1 MRILILSP
9 RQDRA
14 TGNYVTARRFQR
26 GLEAFGAVVRL
37 AEVPPDHA
45 TVAAEVAAFVPDLA
59 ILLHAYRTGRPWLEA
74 GATLPFLV
82 LLTGTDVHQGLDDP
96 EQRPWILRAFREA
109 SVVASQNPLTCA
121 ALRRDY
127 PQLGSRLHY
136 LPPGIELG
144 TAPYALRKIHGIPPE
159 TFLFFCPA
167 SLRPVKGVLEL
178 IELFDPLA
186 RMRQDFIVA
195 FCGPELDTDYARRF
209 HAALSER
216 PWARYFGIIPAESM
230 PAAMMEA
237 DVILNNS
244 VAEGLPNALLEA
256 TVVGRPILAR
266 DIPGNA
272 AVVRPGENGLLY
284 GDGSEFLACA
294 SRLLDDGALRELLSL
309 PDLEGYRPEREAAEL
324 RRLCEGMLG
333 EA

>member
-26 GLEAFGAVVRL
+26 GLEGFGDSVRL
-37 AEVPPDHA
+37 AEIAPEP
-45 TVAAEVAAFVPDLA
+45 TPVAEEVAAFAPDLA

-74 GATLPFLV
+74 GAKLPFCV

-96 EQRPWILRAFREA
+96 EQRPWILRIFREA
-109 SVVASQNPLTCA
+109 AVVTIQNPLTCA
-121 ALRRDY
+121 TLRRDY
-127 PQLGSRLHY
+127 PELGSRLHY

-144 TAPYALRKIHGIPPE
+144 GAPYALRTLHGIPLE
-159 TFLFFCPA
+159 IFLFFCPA

-178 IELFDPLA
+178 LELFDPLA
-186 RMRQDFIVA
+186 RARRDFMVA
-195 FCGPELDTDYARRF
+195 FCGPELDADYARRF
-209 HAALSER
+209 HAVLNAR
-216 PWARYFGIIPAESM
+216 PWARYLGIIPAEAM
-230 PAAMMEA
+230 PAAMAEA

-272 AVVRPGENGLLY
+272 AVVRPGINGLLY
-284 GDGSEFLACA
+284 GEGREFPACA
-294 SRLLDDGALRELLSL
+294 SRLLDDDALRTALSR
-309 PDLEGYRPEREAAEL
+309 PDPEGYRPEREAAEL
-324 RRLCEGMLG
+324 RRLCERMLG
-333 EA
+333 KT

>member
-26 GLEAFGAVVRL
+26 GLEGFGAVVRL
-37 AEVPPDHA
+37 AEVPPEPA
-45 TVAAEVAAFVPDLA
+45 AVSAEVAAFAPDLA

-74 GATLPFLV
+74 GAKPPFLV

-96 EQRPWILRAFREA
+96 EQRPWILRVFREA
-109 SVVASQNPLTCA
+109 AVVASQNPLTCA

-127 PQLGSRLHY
+127 PQLGTRLRY

-144 TAPYALRKIHGIPPE
+144 TAPYALRKLHGIPPE

-178 IELFDPLA
+178 LELFDPLA
-186 RMRQDFIVA
+186 RARRDFIVA
-195 FCGPELDTDYARRF
+195 FCGPELDADYARRF
-209 HAALSER
+209 HAALNAR
-216 PWARYFGIIPAESM
+216 PWARHLGIIPAEAM
-230 PAAMMEA
+230 PAAMAEA

-256 TVVGRPILAR
+256 TVSGRPILAR

-272 AVVRPGENGLLY
+272 AVVRPGVNGLLY
-284 GDGSEFLACA
+284 GDGAEFPACA
-294 SRLLDDGALRELLSL
+294 SRLLDDGALRAVLSRA
-309 PDLEGYRPEREAAEL
+309 ERQAYRPEREAAKL

>member
-26 GLEAFGAVVRL
+26 GLEGFGHSVRL
-37 AEVPPDHA
+37 AEIAPEPA
-45 TVAAEVAAFVPDLA
+45 PVAEEVAVFAPDLA
-59 ILLHAYRTGRPWLEA
+59 ILLHAYRTGRPWLES
-74 GATLPFLV
+74 GAKRPFLV

-96 EQRPWILRAFREA
+96 EQRPWILRVFREA
-109 SVVASQNPLTCA
+109 AVVAIQNPLTCA
-121 ALRRDY
+121 KLRRDY
-127 PQLGSRLHY
+127 PELGARLHY

-144 TAPYALRKIHGIPPE
+144 GAPYALRTLHGVPSE

-178 IELFDPLA
+178 LELFDPLA
-186 RMRQDFIVA
+186 RERREFIVA
-195 FCGPELDTDYARRF
+195 FCGPELDADYARRF
-209 HAALSER
+209 HAALNAR
-216 PWARYFGIIPAESM
+216 PWARYLGVIPAEAM
-230 PAAMMEA
+230 PAALAEA

-284 GDGSEFLACA
+284 GDGEEFLACA
-294 SRLLDDGALRELLSL
+294 SRLLDDDALRAVLSRS
-309 PDLEGYRPEREAAEL
+309 DSDEYRPEREAAEL
-324 RRLCEGMLG
+324 RRLCELMLG
-333 EA
+333 KV

>member
-26 GLEAFGAVVRL
+26 GLEAFGHSVRL
-37 AEVPPDHA
+37 AEVLPDPA
-45 TVAAEVAAFVPDLA
+45 TVADHVAAFAPDLA

-74 GATLPFLV
+74 GAKLPFLV

-96 EQRPWILRAFREA
+96 EQRPWIRRVFREA
-109 SVVASQNPLTCA
+109 AVVAIQNPLTFA
-121 ALRRDY
+121 TLRRDD
-127 PQLGSRLHY
+127 PELGSRLRY

-144 TAPYALRKIHGIPPE
+144 GAPYALRQLHGVPPE

-178 IELFDPLA
+178 LELFDPLA
-186 RMRQDFIVA
+186 RQRRDFLVA
-195 FCGPELDTDYARRF
+195 FCGPELDADYARRF
-209 HAALSER
+209 HAALNAR
-216 PWARYFGIIPAESM
+216 PWARYLGIIPAEAM
-230 PAAMMEA
+230 PAAMAEA

-244 VAEGLPNALLEA
+244 VAEGLPNVLLEA
-256 TVVGRPILAR
+256 TAIGRPILAR

-272 AVVRPGENGLLY
+272 AVVRAGVNGLLY
-284 GDGSEFLACA
+284 GNGEDFLACS
-294 SRLLDDGALRELLSL
+294 SRLLDDDALRTALSRVGS
-309 PDLEGYRPEREAAEL
+309 EEYRPEGEAAEL
-324 RRLCEGMLG
+324 RRLCERMLG
-333 EA
+333 NP

>member
-26 GLEAFGAVVRL
+26 GLEGFGDSVRH
-37 AEVPPDHA
+37 AEVAPEPA
-45 TVAAEVAAFVPDLA
+45 AVAEEVAAFAPDLA

-74 GATLPFLV
+74 GPKIPFLV

-96 EQRPWILRAFREA
+96 EQRPWILRIFREA
-109 SVVASQNPLTCA
+109 AVVTIQNPLTCA

-127 PQLGSRLHY
+127 PELGSRLHY

-144 TAPYALRKIHGIPPE
+144 GAPYALRTLHGIPTE

-178 IELFDPLA
+178 LELFDPLA
-186 RMRQDFIVA
+186 RARRDFIVA
-195 FCGPELDTDYARRF
+195 FCGPELDADYARRF
-209 HAALSER
+209 HAALNAR
-216 PWARYFGIIPAESM
+216 PWARYLGIIPAEAM
-230 PAAMMEA
+230 PAAMAEA

-272 AVVRPGENGLLY
+272 AVVRPGISGLLY
-284 GDGSEFLACA
+284 GEGREFPACA
-294 SRLLDDGALRELLSL
+294 SRLLDDGALRTALSR
-309 PDLEGYRPEREAAEL
+309 PDPEGYRPEREAAEL
-324 RRLCEGMLG
+324 RRLCERMLG
-333 EA
+333 KT

>member
-9 RQDRA
+9 QQDRA

-26 GLEAFGAVVRL
+26 GLEAFGHSARL
-37 AEVPPDHA
+37 AEVAPDPA
-45 TVAAEVAAFVPDLA
+45 AVAAEVAAFRPDLA

-74 GATLPFLV
+74 GARLPFLV
-82 LLTGTDVHQGLDDP
+82 LLTGTDVHQGLDDA

-109 SVVASQNPLTCA
+109 AVVMIQNPLTCA
-121 ALRRDY
+121 ALHRDY
-127 PQLGSRLHY
+127 PHLGSRLRY

-144 TAPYALRKIHGIPPE
+144 VAPYALRRIHGLPPE

-178 IELFDPLA
+178 LDLFAPLA
-186 RMRQDFIVA
+186 RARRDFLVA
-195 FCGPELDTDYARRF
+195 FCGPELDADYARRF
-209 HAALSER
+209 YAALKLY
-216 PWARYFGIIPAESM
+216 PWARYLGIIPVEAM
-230 PAAMMEA
+230 PAALAET

-272 AVVRPGENGLLY
+272 AVVRPGINGLLY
-284 GDGSEFLACA
+284 GDGAEFLACA
-294 SRLLDDGALRELLSL
+294 SRLLDDGILRAALSRSGTE
-309 PDLEGYRPEREAAEL
+309 EYRPEREAAEL
-324 RRLCEGMLG
+324 LSLCQLAAGKV
-333 EA
+333 